1 MQARN
6 KNDNII
12 YAKARD
18 LCSSAMKREYDFV
31 FSRFLTPA
39 EQIIYYTA
47 VREEYPAL
55 LPRCFFF
62 GGALQADRRVC
73 VMVPSYVD
81 VAGIASCS
89 EIFSEEREAL
99 FCEIASTYA
108 PDESFGIIP
117 LSVTGSGFAELSHR
131 HYMGSILSLGIEREV
146 LGDIAVLGK
155 SSGVVFASDTIAPYI
170 CESLT
175 KIGRDSVSVDPVK
188 LPDGFKVPHEFKS
201 MTLVAASDRVDS
213 IVASITNLSRADA
226 KECCLTGLVEINYV
240 TVTEADQRLSPG
252 DKISVRGY
260 GKYIIDAF
268 TGETR
273 SGRARISVR
282 KYI

>member
-1 MQARN
+1 MPFKN
-6 KNDNII
+6 KNNNIT
-12 YAKARD
+12 YAKAGD
-18 LCSSAMKREYDFV
+18 LCNTAMKREYDFV

-47 VREEYPAL
+47 VREEYPTL

-73 VMVPSYVD
+73 VMVPSFVD
-81 VAGIASCS
+81 ATAISFPG
-89 EIFSEEREAL
+89 EIFSEEREKQ
-99 FCEIASTYA
+99 FCEIVSTYA
-108 PDESFGIIP
+108 TDEIFGIVP
-117 LSVTGSGFAELSHR
+117 LSVSGSGFTELSHR
-131 HYMGSILSLGIEREV
+131 HYMGSILSLGVEREV
-146 LGDIAVLGK
+146 IGDIAVTGR
-155 SSGVVFASDTIAPYI
+155 SSAVVFASDTIAPFI

-175 KIGRDSVSVDPVK
+175 KIGRDSVNVIPFKV
-188 LPDGFKVPHEFKS
+188 PDGFRVPHEFKQ

-213 IVASITNLSRADA
+213 IVASIANLSRADA
-226 KECCLTGLVEINYV
+226 KEYCLTGLVEINYV

-273 SGRARISVR
+273 SGRAKISVR

>member
-1 MQARN
+1 MQAKN
-6 KNDNII
+6 KNDIMV
-12 YAKARD
+12 YAKASD
-18 LCSSAMKREYDFV
+18 LCDDAVRREYDFIY
-31 FSRFLTPA
+31 SRFLTPA

-47 VREEYPAL
+47 VREEYPIL
-55 LPRCFFF
+55 LSRCFFF
-62 GGALQADRRVC
+62 GGALMADRRVC
-73 VMVPSYVD
+73 VMAPSYVD
-81 VAGIASCS
+81 APPLSSPA
-89 EIFSEEREAL
+89 EIFSEERERL
-99 FCEIASTYA
+99 FCEIASAYA
-108 PDESFGIIP
+108 ADESFGIVP

-146 LGDIAVLGK
+146 LGDIAVTGK
-155 SSGVVFASDTIAPYI
+155 SSAVIFASDTIAPYI

-175 KIGRDSVSVDPVK
+175 KIGRDGVAVSAFHV
-188 LPDGFKVPHEFKS
+188 PDGFKVPHEFKE

-213 IVASITNLSRADA
+213 IVSSITNQSRATA
-226 KECCLTGLVEINYV
+226 KEYCLTGLVEINYV
-240 TVTEADQRLSPG
+240 TVTEADKRLSPG

-268 TGETR
+268 SGETR